1 MKPETKEFRS
11 KAAQTLEDKTVLQ
24 SLEHV
29 YTGFHEGR
37 LKAAADTP
45 DWEDLRTKGKAIK
58 DHTIAHLDYYLGLL
72 ADNVEMNGGH
82 VFFAD
87 DAAEAR
93 KHIIDLAHTREIKT
107 VIKSKS
113 MVSEEMALADAL
125 IEEGI
130 EAVETDLGEYIIQLA
145 GETPYH
151 LIAPAIHKSR
161 QEVAALLDDNFTV
174 GDPIPGAGRISPG
187 DYEQRAGQT
196 AGRSA
201 NARVAELHQVR
212 RLPERV
218 PGLQKGWRARLWV
231 GLSRSDRVG
240 SFASI
245 NRPER
250 RPRPAQRFVVMRS
263 LPRGVSGKDQ
273 HSPHAAGTP
282 LASG

>member
-72 ADNVEMNGGH
+72 ADNVEKNDGH

-113 MVSEEMALADAL
+113 ISVR
-125 IEEGI
+125 
-130 EAVETDLGEYIIQLA
+130 
-145 GETPYH
+145 
-151 LIAPAIHKSR
+151 SR
-161 QEVAALLDDNFTV
+161 
-174 GDPIPGAGRISPG
+174 G
-187 DYEQRAGQT
+187 
-196 AGRSA
+196 
-201 NARVAELHQVR
+201 ARVKVSNSSIFF
-212 RLPERV
+212 
-218 PGLQKGWRARLWV
+218 
-231 GLSRSDRVG
+231 SRCVTSCLCVCAMLLF
-240 SFASI
+240 S
-245 NRPER
+245 
-250 RPRPAQRFVVMRS
+250 
-263 LPRGVSGKDQ
+263 
-273 HSPHAAGTP
+273 
-282 LASG
+282 